1 MIIFTTM
8 EIAIYAVI
16 CSLLMLVG
24 LVGVFAPILPGIPLA
39 WLGLFAP
46 ILPGIPLAWLGLFIY
61 AIGTGFERISVTT
74 IIVFAAITALILL
87 LDFLAPILGAK
98 KFQASKY
105 GVLGAFIGLIIGV
118 IFFNIWGVIIGPFLG
133 AFLFEFLAKRKA
145 KGALKAAFGTF
156 IGYVVGA
163 LVKVIFICV
172 MAGFFIVS
180 LF

>member
-1 MIIFTTM
+1 MLIFSTM
-8 EIAIYAVI
+8 ELAIYAVI

-24 LVGVFAPILPGIPLA
+24 LIGV
-39 WLGLFAP
+39 FAP

-105 GVLGAFIGLIIGV
+105 GVLGAFLGLIVGV
-118 IFFNIWGVIIGPFLG
+118 IFFNVWGIIIGPFLG
-133 AFLFEFLAKRKA
+133 AFLFEFIAKRQA
-145 KGALKAAFGTF
+145 KGAFKAALGTF
-156 IGYVVGA
+156 IGYIVGA
-163 LVKVIFICV
+163 LVKVIFICI
-172 MAGFFIVS
+172 MAGFFIAS

>member
-1 MIIFTTM
+1 M
-8 EIAIYAVI
+8 EALYAVI

-24 LVGVFAPILPGIPLA
+24 LVGIFAPILPGIP
-39 WLGLFAP
+39 
-46 ILPGIPLAWLGLFIY
+46 IAWLGLFIY

-87 LDFLAPILGAK
+87 LDALAPMLGAK
-98 KFQASKY
+98 KFQASRY
-105 GVLGAFIGLIIGV
+105 GVLGAFIGMIIGI
-118 IFFNIWGVIIGPFLG
+118 IFLGFWGIILGPFLG
-133 AFLFEFLAKRKA
+133 AFLFELLFARKQA

-156 IGYVVGA
+156 IGYVTGA

>member
-24 LVGVFAPILPGIPLA
+24 LVGV
-39 WLGLFAP
+39 FAP

-156 IGYVVGA
+156 VGYVVGA

>member
-8 EIAIYAVI
+8 EIAICAVI

-24 LVGVFAPILPGIPLA
+24 LIGV
-39 WLGLFAP
+39 FAP

-74 IIVFAAITALILL
+74 IIVFAALTALILL
-87 LDFLAPILGAK
+87 LDFLAPMLGAK
-98 KFQASKY
+98 KFQASRY
-105 GVLGAFIGLIIGV
+105 GVLGAFLGLIFGII
-118 IFFNIWGVIIGPFLG
+118 IFGFWGIILGPFLG
-133 AFLFEFLAKRKA
+133 AFLLELLAKRKA

-156 IGYVVGA
+156 IGYIVG
-163 LVKVIFICV
+163 VMIKVIFICV
-172 MAGFFIVS
+172 MAGFFIAS

>member
-1 MIIFTTM
+1 M
-8 EIAIYAVI
+8 ELAIYAVI

-24 LVGVFAPILPGIPLA
+24 FIGVFAPILPGIP
-39 WLGLFAP
+39 
-46 ILPGIPLAWLGLFIY
+46 IAWLGLFIY

-74 IIVFAAITALILL
+74 IIVFAALTALILL

-105 GVLGAFIGLIIGV
+105 GMLGAFLGLIVGV

-133 AFLFEFLAKRKA
+133 AFLFELLAKRKA
-145 KGALKAAFGTF
+145 KGAFKAALGTF
-156 IGYVVGA
+156 IGYIVGA
-163 LVKVIFICV
+163 LVKVIFICI
-172 MAGFFIVS
+172 MAGFFIAS

>member
-24 LVGVFAPILPGIPLA
+24 LIGV
-39 WLGLFAP
+39 FAP

-87 LDFLAPILGAK
+87 LDFLAPMLGAK
-98 KFQASKY
+98 KFQASRY
-105 GVLGAFIGLIIGV
+105 GVLGAFLGLIVGV
-118 IFFNIWGVIIGPFLG
+118 VFLGFWGIIIGPFLG
-133 AFLFEFLAKRKA
+133 AFLLEWLAKRKA

-163 LVKVIFICV
+163 LVKVIFILI
-172 MAGFFIVS
+172 MAGFFIAS

>member
-1 MIIFTTM
+1 M

-24 LVGVFAPILPGIPLA
+24 LVGV
-39 WLGLFAP
+39 FAP

-133 AFLFEFLAKRKA
+133 AFLFELLFARKQA

>member
-8 EIAIYAVI
+8 ELAIYAVI

-24 LVGVFAPILPGIPLA
+24 FIGV
-39 WLGLFAP
+39 FAP

-87 LDFLAPILGAK
+87 LDFLAPMLGAK
-98 KFQASKY
+98 KFQASRY
-105 GVLGAFIGLIIGV
+105 GVLGAFLGLIVGI
-118 IFFNIWGVIIGPFLG
+118 IFLGFWGIIIGPFLG
-133 AFLFEFLAKRKA
+133 AFLLEWLAKRKA

-156 IGYVVGA
+156 IGYIVGA

-172 MAGFFIVS
+172 MAGFFIAS

>member
-8 EIAIYAVI
+8 ELAIYAVI

-24 LVGVFAPILPGIPLA
+24 LVGV
-39 WLGLFAP
+39 FAP

-105 GVLGAFIGLIIGV
+105 GVLGAFIGLIVGV
-118 IFFNIWGVIIGPFLG
+118 IFFNVWGIIIGPFLG
-133 AFLFEFLAKRKA
+133 AFLFEFLAKRQA
-145 KGALKAAFGTF
+145 KGAFKAAMGTF
-156 IGYVVGA
+156 IGYIVGA